1 MEIIFLRFDP
11 DVRRRNFMRAR
22 KILRIHRARESG
34 GGEILARI
42 SKPGGTTRS
51 SNDSFLGATNNTS
64 HRRNMVRAFDS
75 RIDIEREDDYR
86 FENRDVEKDVYVG
99 RMLGYLDPTVRSISS
114 GVYTR
119 ATWTFRRVNAK
130 LERVGGKGSRGHGN
144 RHELHS
150 VYTNFRP
157 VW

>member
-1 MEIIFLRFDP
+1 
-11 DVRRRNFMRAR
+11 MRAR

-51 SNDSFLGATNNTS
+51 SNDSFLGATNNT
-64 HRRNMVRAFDS
+64 RNTFRAFDS
-75 RIDIEREDDYR
+75 RIDIEREGDYR

-119 ATWTFRRVNAK
+119 AT
-130 LERVGGKGSRGHGN
+130 
-144 RHELHS
+144 
-150 VYTNFRP
+150 
-157 VW
+157 

>member
-75 RIDIEREDDYR
+75 RIDIEREGDYR

-119 ATWTFRRVNAK
+119 AT
-130 LERVGGKGSRGHGN
+130 
-144 RHELHS
+144 
-150 VYTNFRP
+150 
-157 VW
+157 

>member
-1 MEIIFLRFDP
+1 
-11 DVRRRNFMRAR
+11 MRAR

-64 HRRNMVRAFDS
+64 HRRNTVRAFDS
-75 RIDIEREDDYR
+75 RIDIEREGDYR

-99 RMLGYLDPTVRSISS
+99 RMLGYLDPTVRSISRCIHPRHLNVPTCKCEARKGWRQ
-114 GVYTR
+114 GVTGTR
-119 ATWTFRRVNAK
+119 QSPRAPLCV
-130 LERVGGKGSRGHGN
+130 H
-144 RHELHS
+144 
-150 VYTNFRP
+150 
-157 VW
+157 

>member
-11 DVRRRNFMRAR
+11 DVRRNFMRAR

-42 SKPGGTTRS
+42 SKPGETTRS

-64 HRRNMVRAFDS
+64 HRRNTVRAFDS
-75 RIDIEREDDYR
+75 RIDIEREGDYR

-130 LERVGGKGSRGHGN
+130 LERGWRQGVTGTRQSPRAPLCVH
-144 RHELHS
+144 
-150 VYTNFRP
+150 
-157 VW
+157 